1 MIMTN
6 LQVENSGSDLV
17 LVLRVGRIILPKKKK
32 GKSVTYYQGCRS
44 RLVVLLDASSSY
56 YSSCPRPPT
65 PRPRRQCR
73 RPRRQCRRPPPPQCP
88 PPCPSTTT
96 RPRPTAPCPR
106 PRTPTPTLK
115 NQNTI

>member
-65 PRPRRQCR
+65 PRPRRHF
-73 RPRRQCRRPPPPQCP
+73 RRPPPPQCP

-106 PRTPTPTLK
+106 PRTPNPTLK

>member
-65 PRPRRQCR
+65 PRPRRH
-73 RPRRQCRRPPPPQCP
+73 CRRPPPLQCP

-115 NQNTI
+115 NQNKI

>member
-44 RLVVLLDASSSY
+44 RLVVLLDASS
-56 YSSCPRPPT
+56 CPRPPT
-65 PRPRRQCR
+65 PRPRRH
-73 RPRRQCRRPPPPQCP
+73 CRRPPPPQCP

-115 NQNTI
+115 NQNKI